1 VLDTYS
7 SREEE
12 RPVETRLKDP
22 IRVQRHRREAPSQAR
37 LTAGIA
43 LLVAACSGATPSATS
58 PTSQATG
65 GATTVV
71 PATAAPATEAPS
83 KPETLTFTPFP
94 LWNGVDGSD
103 PNGQP
108 DAYWKKLASD
118 YTALHPMITIN
129 VEMGDWGT
137 SQQTLT
143 SQLAAGTPPD
153 VEYMCDNNALTYEQY
168 LVDMDPYIDEA
179 YRADVTPATWD
190 LYSVDGKVQ
199 ELPGMVQWNSLIINS
214 GLFAERNVPLPSGP
228 ERSWTWDQFM
238 DAVRKLT
245 FKRDDG
251 SKVYGTAIAGV
262 ANASDVEWYNLHYLF
277 NRGAR
282 FMDPALTKFTLND
295 QKGVDGLQWLL
306 DLQDKEKV
314 VPPGAAGLTWGDAW
328 DMLYRGQIA
337 MWHGAPWT
345 VAQADGGGGDSSKL
359 MLVQYPTFPGEPM
372 VTDISSCGFG
382 VFQYPDADRTAAA
395 IEFAKYVTSTERL
408 KDWKAGGYV
417 PARLSAADGLYA
429 GDANMAAY
437 ALMGTAGQHY
447 WSRAVDIL
455 SYADPMNAILPSVLN
470 HEATPKEALDK
481 FVSEA
486 QPIFDAGLASRP

>member
-1 VLDTYS
+1 MVAASL
-7 SREEE
+7 
-12 RPVETRLKDP
+12 
-22 IRVQRHRREAPSQAR
+22 
-37 LTAGIA
+37 A
-43 LLVAACSGATPSATS
+43 LIVAACSGTASQTAGPTASA
-58 PTSQATG
+58 AG
-65 GATTVV
+65 
-71 PATAAPATEAPS
+71 TAASSSAPATEAPVT
-83 KPETLTFTPFP
+83 PATPQTLTFTPFP
-94 LWNGVDGSD
+94 LWNSVDGSN

-108 DAYWKKLASD
+108 DEYWKKLAAD
-118 YTALHPMITIN
+118 YTALHPNVAIN

-143 SQLAAGTPPD
+143 AQLAGNTPPD
-153 VEYMCDNNALTYEQY
+153 VMYMCDNNALTYEQY
-168 LVDMDPYIDEA
+168 LVDMDPYIDDA

-190 LYSVDGKVQ
+190 LYSVNGKVQ
-199 ELPGMVQWNSLIINS
+199 MLPAMVQWNALIINRA
-214 GLFAERNVPLPSGP
+214 LFEERGVPVPADP
-228 ERSWTWDQFM
+228 ERAWTWDQFM
-238 DAVRKLT
+238 DAVKKLT
-245 FKRDDG
+245 FKRADG

-295 QKGVDGLQWLL
+295 QKGVDAMQWLL

-345 VAQADGGGGDSSKL
+345 VAQADGSGGKSSDL
-359 MLVQYPTFPGEPM
+359 MIVQYPTFPGEPM
-372 VTDISSCGFG
+372 VTDIASCGFG
-382 VFQYPDADRTAAA
+382 VFEYPDADRTAAA
-395 IEFAKYVTSTERL
+395 IDFAKYVTSSERL

-437 ALMGTAGQHY
+437 ALMGPDGQHF

-486 QPIFDAGLASRP
+486 QPIFDAGLAKAS